1 MKILNKSQN
10 HPLITVVIPAFNEEK
25 YLRHCLEALKKQ
37 SYKSN
42 YETIVVNNNST
53 DKTLQVAKEF
63 GAKIILE
70 KKQGYVF
77 ALNRGMEEASG
88 DIIAVTDADTQ
99 VSSDWLSII
108 DKAFKNPKVAA
119 VTGVVKLD
127 YKSKLVSISLSALYT
142 IFINISTFIGKP
154 NLAGFNFAVR
164 KNAFLKAGGVNTKFE
179 MSPDVDLGI
188 RLGKMGEV
196 KVVNSLSA
204 FTSARRWEEGF
215 VPTLWEYTKGYV
227 YTTWLRKPA
236 DVKQKPIR

>member
-1 MKILNKSQN
+1 MKNLPNFKN
-10 HPLITVVIPAFNEEK
+10 HPLITVVIPVFNEEK
-25 YLRHCLEALKKQ
+25 YLRYCLEALKKQ

-42 YETIVVNNNST
+42 FETIVVDNNCI
-53 DKTLQVAKEF
+53 DKTAEIAKEF
-63 GAKIILE
+63 GARIISE

-77 ALNRGMEEASG
+77 ALNKGMEEASG

-99 VSSDWLSII
+99 VSADWLSII
-108 DKAFKNPKVAA
+108 DKAFKNPRVAA

-164 KNAFLKAGGVNTKFE
+164 KNAFLKAGGVNTKFG

-196 KVVNSLSA
+196 KVVNNLSA
-204 FTSARRWEEGF
+204 FTSARRWEKRF

-227 YTTWLRKPA
+227 YTTWLRRPP
-236 DVKQKPIR
+236 DVKQKPVR

>member
-1 MKILNKSQN
+1 MKNLNKSLK

-25 YLRHCLEALKKQ
+25 YLRYCLEALKKQ
-37 SYKSN
+37 SYKN
-42 YETIVVNNNST
+42 NFETIVVDNNST
-53 DKTLQVAKEF
+53 DKTYQVAKEF
-63 GAKIILE
+63 GARIISE

-77 ALNRGMEEASG
+77 ALKRGMDKAKG
-88 DIIAVTDADTQ
+88 DIIAVTDSDTQ
-99 VSSDWLSII
+99 VREDWLSVI

-154 NLAGFNFAVR
+154 NLSGFNFAVR
-164 KNAFLKAGGVNTKFE
+164 KDALLKVGGVNTLFA

-188 RLGKMGEV
+188 RLGKTGEV
-196 KVVNSLSA
+196 KVVNNLSA

-236 DVKQKPIR
+236 DVKQKPVR